1 MATSNTMVLT
11 TVGFSALFVWGMAKL
26 GMRVTECCRC
36 VEEYT
41 AEFEKIRE
49 RQLSKA
55 ITRTEALE
63 ELSVAHKRIERRY
76 LRVSFNQ
83 ERSKMWLK
91 QMYAIHRHLIIL
103 AEV

>member
-1 MATSNTMVLT
+1 MVLA
-11 TVGFSALFVWGMAKL
+11 TVGLSALFVWGMAKL
-26 GMRVTECCRC
+26 GMRVTECGKCI
-36 VEEYT
+36 EEYT
-41 AEFEKIRE
+41 QVFDDIRE
-49 RQLSKA
+49 RQLNKT

-83 ERSKMWLK
+83 ERSSQWLK